1 MEFEW
6 DDAKNESNKAKH
18 GIDFSLIEIF
28 EWERASLRVD
38 DRQSYGE
45 ERLIAYGPADGHLY
59 VVVFTMRA
67 AACRIISLRRFGRKD
82 HQYYEPPQSN

>member
-6 DDAKNESNKAKH
+6 DDAKNESNRAKH
-18 GIDFSLIEIF
+18 GIDFSLIAAF

-38 DRQSYGE
+38 DRQNYGE
-45 ERLIAYGPADGHLY
+45 ERLLAYGPAGGQLY

-67 AACRIISLRRFGRKD
+67 DTFRIISLRRFGRKD
-82 HQYYEPPQSN
+82 QQYYESPQSN